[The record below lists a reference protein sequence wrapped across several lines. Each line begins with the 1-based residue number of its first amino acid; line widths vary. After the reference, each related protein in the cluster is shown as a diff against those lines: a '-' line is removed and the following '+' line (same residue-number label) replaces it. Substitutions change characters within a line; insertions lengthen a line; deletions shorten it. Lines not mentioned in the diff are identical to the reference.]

1 MIKKIILIIIIFL
14 FNENNLKA
22 NESVKIILKIN
33 NQIITNADVENEYNY
48 ITALNNDF
56 KKLTKS
62 KALKIAKESVIKE
75 KIKRAEIVKYYDLNQ
90 KNDNIKGVIR
100 DFYLKLNLKN
110 EEEFKNYLKEYNITF
125 EEVKNRINVE
135 TIWNQLIY
143 SKYKSKIK
151 IDLEKLKKI
160 IQTQKSHQN
169 SYLLSEILFK
179 INADENIKKKYEMIK
194 QSIAKEG
201 FKNSAN
207 IYSIS
212 DSAKLGGKIGWV
224 NENQLSKNII
234 DKIKKIE
241 VGRHTKPI
249 PASGGFLL
257 LKINDI
263 KKVKI
268 NLNLEKELKKLEN
281 FEINR
286 QLNQMSNLFFNKIK
300 SNTII
305 DEL

>member
-1 MIKKIILIIIIFL
+1 
-14 FNENNLKA
+14 
-22 NESVKIILKIN
+22 
-33 NQIITNADVENEYNY
+33 
-48 ITALNNDF
+48 
-56 KKLTKS
+56 
-62 KALKIAKESVIKE
+62 
-75 KIKRAEIVKYYDLNQ
+75 
-90 KNDNIKGVIR
+90 
-100 DFYLKLNLKN
+100 
-110 EEEFKNYLKEYNITF
+110 
-125 EEVKNRINVE
+125 
-135 TIWNQLIY
+135 
-143 SKYKSKIK
+143 
-151 IDLEKLKKI
+151 
-160 IQTQKSHQN
+160 
-169 SYLLSEILFK
+169 
-179 INADENIKKKYEMIK
+179 MIK

>member
-14 FNENNLKA
+14 FNENDLKA

-125 EEVKNRINVE
+125 EEVKSRINVE

-169 SYLLSEILFK
+169 SYLLSDILFK

-194 QSIAKEG
+194 QSIVKEG